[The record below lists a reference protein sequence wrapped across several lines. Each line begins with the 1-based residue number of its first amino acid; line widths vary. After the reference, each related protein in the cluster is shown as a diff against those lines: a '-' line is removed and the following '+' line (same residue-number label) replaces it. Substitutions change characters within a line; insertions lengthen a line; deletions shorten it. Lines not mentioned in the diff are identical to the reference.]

1 MRIILLILLLSFSH
15 GYGQFYRTHYV
26 APAPWQYVNNA
37 FEFVIATNT
46 TGVAN
51 VVVKKS
57 DGTVITNL
65 TTSQGSP
72 TSYRPTIDA
81 SICPRY
87 TLDTVLNDAGLIFTS
102 NIPISVNLRN
112 IASDQISNGGD
123 GTVVGNASLTSFGN
137 PGIGTSFRVGYYRDG
152 ADPNTI
158 YSILSLYDN
167 NQIRLNGTLIT
178 TLNSGQSYLFNAPM
192 GSLVEGLKSC
202 VMNTS
207 TFADYP
213 GGCGDATFDQ
223 IPPIQVLE
231 NHYIVVRT
239 LGSTMVEQST
249 IVATE
254 NNTTITLTRYNAS
267 GALLST
273 ATITLPLAGNFTTIE
288 NGNGVDP
295 NSIVD
300 IISNKKIAVFV
311 GSGNSCEVD
320 VSTSIPVASVC
331 RGSNFVETKKFI
343 DYNNSDLPYYGYVIL
358 QHATEIVNVNGVNVE
373 TLSSP
378 RIQLGTSGWFLI
390 TFTSDQ
396 IANPSIISISSLA
409 KLNISLIQLGD
420 GFSMSAVFSSF
431 IEQPDTPSVLYVSG
445 PSCPNTSAIL
455 TTSSSAT
462 SYQWYL
468 NGVLIPD
475 ANAAT
480 YNASISGNYYVTAIL
495 ACGETTQSA
504 PISVTINSI
513 ASPTGVSP
521 QTFCNSAVVSDLVAT
536 GTAIQWYLT
545 PTGGTPL
552 PPNTPLINGTTYYAS
567 QTISGCVSAV
577 RLPILVVNTSTTT
590 APTGVSPQTYCN
602 SAVVSNLV
610 VTGTAIQWY
619 LTPTGGTPLP
629 PNTPLIN
636 GTTYYAS
643 QTIGGCES
651 AIRLPILAVNTSTT
665 TTPTGVSPQSFCNSA
680 VVSDLVATGTAI
692 QWYLTPTGGT
702 ALPPNTPLINGTTYY
717 ASQTMGGCESVVR
730 LPIVVSLT
738 NPPIPSGIQIQEFCI
753 ETLPTISSLVM
764 NSNQLIWYD
773 ASVNGNVLPPNHPL
787 SNGEIVY
794 AESHDDL
801 SNCSSISR
809 FQVTINIINSELTY
823 YNLITVNNNSSNYK
837 LTITGIEKFP
847 KNEIQVFNRYGEIVW
862 NSINYNNT
870 SNYFSGKANVKGVFM
885 PNNYLPTGTYY
896 FVIMYPNPC
905 EKRVLKGFFQI
916 DNSN

>member
-1 MRIILLILLLSFSH
+1 MRLFSIILLLAFTH

-26 APAPWQYVNNA
+26 APAPWQYVNDA

-46 TGVAN
+46 TGIAN

-57 DGTVITNL
+57 DGTFITNL

-87 TLDTVLNDAGLIFTS
+87 ALDTVLNDAGLIFTS
-102 NIPISVNLRN
+102 TIPISVNLRN
-112 IASDQISNGGD
+112 IASDQIPNGGD
-123 GTVVGNASLTSFGN
+123 GTIVGNASLTSFGN
-137 PGIGTSFRVGYYRDG
+137 PGIGTSFRVGYYRDD
-152 ADPNTI
+152 ANPNTI
-158 YSILSLYDN
+158 YSIMSLYDN
-167 NQIRLNGTLIT
+167 NQIRLNGNLIT
-178 TLNSGQSYLFNAPM
+178 TLNTGQSYLFNAPM

-207 TFADYP
+207 TFTDIP
-213 GGCGDATFDQ
+213 GGCGDGSFDQ

-267 GALLST
+267 GALFST
-273 ATITLPLAGNFTTIE
+273 TTFTLPLAGNFTTIE
-288 NGNGVDP
+288 NGDGVDP

-343 DYNNSDLPYYGYVIL
+343 AYDNSDLPYYGYVIL

-396 IANPSIISISSLA
+396 ILNPSIISISSLA
-409 KLNISLIQLGD
+409 KLNISLIQLGG

-431 IEQPDTPSVLYVSG
+431 IEQPDTPSVLYVSS
-445 PSCPNTSAIL
+445 PSCPNTSATL

-504 PISVTINSI
+504 PVSVTINSI
-513 ASPTGVSP
+513 ASPTAISP
-521 QTFCNSAVVSDLVAT
+521 QSFCNSAVVSDLVAT

-567 QTISGCVSAV
+567 QTISSCESERSSVQ
-577 RLPILVVNTSTTT
+577 ITII
-590 APTGVSPQTYCN
+590 APEINQI
-602 SAVVSNLV
+602 A
-610 VTGTAIQWY
+610 AIQY
-619 LTPTGGTPLP
+619 FCQGGTVGELLPQGIDIFWYDSLNSSLPLD
-629 PNTPLIN
+629 TSDPLVN
-636 GTTYYAS
+636 NQFYFAS
-643 QTIGGCES
+643 RFIDPCES
-651 AIRLPILAVNTSTT
+651 IERIEVRVFTDCEIPKGI
-665 TTPTGVSPQSFCNSA
+665 SP
-680 VVSDLVATGTAI
+680 
-692 QWYLTPTGGT
+692 
-702 ALPPNTPLINGTTYY
+702 NGDGKNDT
-717 ASQTMGGCESVVR
+717 
-730 LPIVVSLT
+730 
-738 NPPIPSGIQIQEFCI
+738 F
-753 ETLPTISSLVM
+753 
-764 NSNQLIWYD
+764 
-773 ASVNGNVLPPNHPL
+773 
-787 SNGEIVY
+787 
-794 AESHDDL
+794 DL
-801 SNCSSISR
+801 SFLNGVALQI
-809 FQVTINIINSELTY
+809 
-823 YNLITVNNNSSNYK
+823 
-837 LTITGIEKFP
+837 
-847 KNEIQVFNRYGEIVW
+847 FNRYGMEIYSKSNYHNEW
-862 NSINYNNT
+862 DGKDYNNT
-870 SNYFSGKANVKGVFM
+870 T
-885 PNNYLPTGTYY
+885 LPTGVYY
-896 FVIMYPNPC
+896 YIV
-905 EKRVLKGFFQI
+905 K
-916 DNSN
+916 NSIIEIKTGWVYLVTE

>member
-1 MRIILLILLLSFSH
+1 MRLFSIILLLAFTH

-26 APAPWQYVNNA
+26 APAPWQYVNDA

-46 TGVAN
+46 TGIAN

-87 TLDTVLNDAGLIFTS
+87 ALDTVLNDAGLIFTS
-102 NIPISVNLRN
+102 TIPISVNLRN
-112 IASDQISNGGD
+112 IASDQIPNGGD

-254 NNTTITLTRYNAS
+254 NNTTITLTRYNAG
-267 GALLST
+267 GALFST
-273 ATITLPLAGNFTTIE
+273 TTFTLPLAGNFTTIE
-288 NGNGVDP
+288 NGDGVDP

-343 DYNNSDLPYYGYVIL
+343 AYDNSDLPYYGYVIL

-445 PSCPNTSAIL
+445 PSCPNTSATL

-577 RLPILVVNTSTTT
+577 RLPIIVVNSSTTT
-590 APTGVSPQTYCN
+590 APTGVSPQSFCN
-602 SAVVSNLV
+602 SAIVSDLV
-610 VTGTAIQWY
+610 TTGTAIQWY
-619 LTPTGGTPLP
+619 LTPTGGTALP
-629 PNTPLIN
+629 TNTPLIN

-651 AIRLPILAVNTSTT
+651 AIRLPI
-665 TTPTGVSPQSFCNSA
+665 
-680 VVSDLVATGTAI
+680 
-692 QWYLTPTGGT
+692 
-702 ALPPNTPLINGTTYY
+702 
-717 ASQTMGGCESVVR
+717 
-730 LPIVVSLT
+730 VVSLI
-738 NPPIPSGIQIQEFCI
+738 NPPVPNGAQIQQFCI

-764 NSNQLIWYD
+764 DTNQLIWYD
-773 ASVNGNVLPPNHPL
+773 APVNGNVLPPDYQL
-787 SNGEIVY
+787 SNGEVVY
-794 AESHDDL
+794 AESYDIL
-801 SNCSSISR
+801 NNCASISR
-809 FQVTINIINSELTY
+809 FQVEINIINSELTY
-823 YNLITVNNNSSNYK
+823 YNLITVNNNNSNNK
-837 LTITGIEKFP
+837 LTITGIEHFP
-847 KNEIQVFNRYGEIVW
+847 KNEIQIFNRYGEIVW

-870 SNYFSGKANVKGVFM
+870 SNYFIGKANVSGVYM
-885 PNNYLPTGTYY
+885 KDNYLPTGTYY
-896 FVIMYPNPC
+896 FVFIYPNPC
-905 EKRVLKGFFQI
+905 DQKELKGFFQI